1 MLLAV
6 DIGNTNIV
14 FGIFSGESL
23 LFHFRIETRKARTEA
38 EYAALLQG
46 LFSIY
51 GVPFHA
57 APPEPVG
64 GAPIPSGTTPFPT
77 DDEITEERL
86 RAAPDRGIDQLLPRS
101 VTPAEKGISAGIL
114 ATVVPPVLRSFVRL
128 FQRYLGI
135 DPVVV
140 GPGTRTGMPILYE
153 NPREVGAD
161 RIINAVAAY
170 ERYRSGCLV
179 VDFGTAT
186 TFDVVTPKG
195 EYLGGAIAPGIGI
208 SADALFHAAA
218 KLPRVDLVR
227 PRSVIGR
234 NTVTSM
240 QSGLIYGYVGLV
252 DGIVERMRSEV
263 DFPLRV
269 IATGG
274 LGPLIAKDSRTI
286 EECDEMLTLTGLR
299 LIYERE
305 RRRGGRL

>member
-14 FGIFSGESL
+14 FGVFDGTVL
-23 LFHFRIETRKARTEA
+23 LTHFRIETRKARTED
-38 EYAALLQG
+38 EYAALLHSMFTLHG
-46 LFSIY
+46 L
-51 GVPFHA
+51 PFTA
-57 APPEPVG
+57 GPQRDVYSEE
-64 GAPIPSGTTPFPT
+64 SKSS
-77 DDEITEERL
+77 DDKSSQEQLVAVSTQPKEI
-86 RAAPDRGIDQLLPRS
+86 
-101 VTPAEKGISAGIL
+101 GISAGIL
-114 ATVVPPVLRSFVRL
+114 ATVVPPVLQAFQRL
-128 FQRYLGI
+128 FRRYFQI
-135 DPVVV
+135 EPVVV
-140 GPGTRTGMPILYE
+140 GPGSRTGMPILYE

-170 ERYRSGCLV
+170 ERFRCGCLV

-218 KLPRVDLVR
+218 KLPRVELAR
-227 PRSVIGR
+227 PRSVIGK

-240 QSGLIYGYVGLV
+240 QSGLVYGYVGLV
-252 DGIVERMRSEV
+252 DGIVERMRAEV
-263 DFPLRV
+263 DFPLKV
-269 IATGG
+269 VATGG
-274 LGPLIAKDSRTI
+274 LAPMIAKDSRTI

-305 RRRGGRL
+305 QRRSSRV